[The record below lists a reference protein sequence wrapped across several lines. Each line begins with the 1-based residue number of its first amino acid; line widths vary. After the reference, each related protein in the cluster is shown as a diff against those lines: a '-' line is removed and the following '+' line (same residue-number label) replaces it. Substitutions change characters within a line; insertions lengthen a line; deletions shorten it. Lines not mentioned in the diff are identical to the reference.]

1 MCNYFCLV
9 NIFVAI
15 SDCCVL
21 YSHMQPPQTVEL
33 VVSSTHLQAPVIVSS
48 SGQPVMSSTQYVYR
62 PGPRDEPRRRFT
74 EEKPDSKV
82 PEGLLGYEVR
92 YLCKEF
98 HGIPA
103 KDFFIGSI

>member
-1 MCNYFCLV
+1 
-9 NIFVAI
+9 
-15 SDCCVL
+15 
-21 YSHMQPPQTVEL
+21 MQPPQTVEL

-82 PEGLLGYEVR
+82 PEGLLGYEVCYAPQEKMSLYSR
-92 YLCKEF
+92 KVYK
-98 HGIPA
+98 GI
-103 KDFFIGSI
+103 